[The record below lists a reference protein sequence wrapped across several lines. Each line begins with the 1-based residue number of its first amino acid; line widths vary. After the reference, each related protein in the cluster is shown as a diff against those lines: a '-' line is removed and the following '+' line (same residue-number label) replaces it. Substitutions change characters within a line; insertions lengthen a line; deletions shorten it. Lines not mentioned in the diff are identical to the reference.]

1 MDSPSQPI
9 HQGDKLIRKIVLPLL
24 VIFTMVLTACAPAAT
39 PSPEIVIEPTQ
50 VPTQEPTVVVPTLAA
65 TQKVEETQSGMM
77 NILDTIKADEN
88 LSLFYEALILSG
100 AGDMLKGKGPFTVF
114 APTND
119 AINAVP
125 SLYSMEQFAKIISNH
140 IVSGRIMTADLL
152 PGKLNLAYPESGD
165 LIVFVFSGDVWH
177 LQLSAEN
184 AATNTTDVTMI
195 TADIETSN
203 GVLHV
208 IDAMLL
214 AVTDK

>member
-1 MDSPSQPI
+1 M
-9 HQGDKLIRKIVLPLL
+9 IRKIVLPLFVL
-24 VIFTMVLTACAPAAT
+24 FAMVLSACAPAAT
-39 PSPEIVIEPTQ
+39 PTPEVVVKPTQAPAQEPT
-50 VPTQEPTVVVPTLAA
+50 VVEPTVIPTLAPTQEPTEP
-65 TQKVEETQSGMM
+65 QSGMM
-77 NILDTIKADEN
+77 SLLDTIKADEN
-88 LSLFYEALILSG
+88 LSLFHEALVLSG
-100 AGDMLKGKGPFTVF
+100 AGDILKGKGPFTVF

-140 IVSGRIMTADLL
+140 IVSGRIMTADLS
-152 PGKLNLAYPESGD
+152 PDKLNIAYPESGD
-165 LIVFVFSGDVWH
+165 LIVIMFAGGVWH

-184 AATNTTDVTMI
+184 AGTNTTDVTVI

-214 AVTDK
+214 PSTE

>member
-1 MDSPSQPI
+1 MALS
-9 HQGDKLIRKIVLPLL
+9 
-24 VIFTMVLTACAPAAT
+24 ACAPAAT
-39 PSPEIVIEPTQ
+39 PTPEVVVKPTQ
-50 VPTQEPTVVVPTLAA
+50 APTQEPTVVVPTVVP
-65 TQKVEETQSGMM
+65 TQEPTEAQSGMM
-77 NILDTIKADEN
+77 SLLDTIKADEN
-88 LSLFYEALILSG
+88 LSLFYEALVLSG
-100 AGDMLKGKGPFTVF
+100 AGDILKGEGPFTVF

-140 IVSGRIMTADLL
+140 IVSGRIMTADLS
-152 PGKLNLAYPESGD
+152 PDKLNIAYPESGD
-165 LIVFVFSGDVWH
+165 LIVIMFAGGVWH

-184 AATNTTDVTMI
+184 AGTNTIDVTVI

-214 AVTDK
+214 PSTE